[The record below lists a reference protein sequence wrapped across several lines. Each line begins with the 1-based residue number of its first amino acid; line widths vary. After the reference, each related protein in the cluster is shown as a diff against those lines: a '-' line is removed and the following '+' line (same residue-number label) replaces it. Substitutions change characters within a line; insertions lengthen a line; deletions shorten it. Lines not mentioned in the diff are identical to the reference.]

1 VAPVEGSPTFESP
14 LAASLGVTEPTTS
27 TTTYASLVIAITI
40 PASTNTT
47 IATCIQ
53 TQ

>member
-1 VAPVEGSPTFESP
+1 
-14 LAASLGVTEPTTS
+14 LAVDSSQASF
-27 TTTYASLVIAITI
+27 VIAITI

-53 TQ
+53 IQNRGTRQS